1 MLKLL
6 FQSVLELFQK
16 LIGFFI
22 NRPTYNTM
30 KKNISF
36 SLAKSSLAKSSAG
49 MEGRN
54 KAGAGDADKDT
65 GFSGFYLLES
75 NLDAFLAR
83 YELIESAEQTLDLQY
98 YYFHGDTSG
107 KLIARALI
115 KAANRNVRV
124 RLLLDDIE
132 TLGADE
138 SVRILN
144 AHPGIELRLFNPFY
158 FRGLL
163 RYIEFIT
170 DLSRVG
176 RRMHNKALIVDNS
189 EAIIGGRNIGD
200 NYFSANPEFFFL
212 DIDLLSTG
220 PVVNDISMGFDEYW
234 NSRWAVPV
242 ENLYAR
248 PDKKYALKKIKKY
261 LQRYVQDVKQV
272 DFEQALALSDFKK
285 NRGLAELPYIWAS
298 AQLFYDAPSKID
310 KKNQPDHR
318 QLKTNLREILNSAEH
333 SLTIISPYFVP
344 GVQGLKWFVQMRSK
358 GIEINVFTN
367 SLAATDV
374 VAVHTGYARYRQ
386 QLLAA
391 GVNLYELKPSAYVR
405 DRNKLK
411 VLRPGSRSSLHA
423 KTVVIDSCRVFIGSP
438 NLDPRS
444 SNLNTEMGLLVN
456 NKALANQVLQLFSG
470 ITMMHN
476 SYHLRLEGSASARA
490 EKIVWH
496 TEEAGKNVRYLV
508 DPQAG
513 FWRKLS
519 VFIYRLL
526 PVEELL

>member
-6 FQSVLELFQK
+6 LQSVFELFQK
-16 LIGFFI
+16 LAGLFI
-22 NRPTYNTM
+22 NRPGYSRL
-30 KKNISF
+30 KKSRSF
-36 SLAKSSLAKSSAG
+36 SLGIPCDGELAKVVSEAFS
-49 MEGRN
+49 
-54 KAGAGDADKDT
+54 DH
-65 GFSGFYLLES
+65 SGFYLLES

-83 YELIESAEQTLDLQY
+83 YELIENAKQTLDLQY

-107 KLIARALI
+107 QLIASALI
-115 KAANRNVRV
+115 KAANRQVRV
-124 RLLLDDIE
+124 RVLLDDIE

-138 SVRILN
+138 AVRILN
-144 AHPGIELRLFNPFY
+144 AHPGIEIRLFNPFF

-176 RRMHNKALIVDNS
+176 RRMHNKAIIVDNCQ
-189 EAIIGGRNIGD
+189 AIIGGRNIGD

-212 DIDLLSTG
+212 DIDLLSIG
-220 PVVNDISMGFDEYW
+220 PVVNEVSTGFDEYW

-242 ENLYAR
+242 ENLYSR
-248 PDKKYALKKIKKY
+248 PDKKYASRKIKRY
-261 LQRYVQDVKQV
+261 LQRYVQNVKKV
-272 DFEQALALSDFKK
+272 DFEEALNRSDFKK
-285 NRGLAELPYIWAS
+285 NRSLAELPYIWAE
-298 AQLFYDAPSKID
+298 ARLFYDAPSKID
-310 KKNQPDHR
+310 KNNLSNNK
-318 QLKTNLREILNSAEH
+318 QLKIDFREILNSAKH
-333 SLTIISPYFVP
+333 SLVFITPYFVP
-344 GVQGLKWFVQMRSK
+344 GLQGLNWFLELRRK
-358 GIEINVFTN
+358 GIEISVFTN

-374 VAVHTGYARYRQ
+374 VAVHAGYARYRKK
-386 QLLAA
+386 LLAA

-405 DRNKLK
+405 DRQKLK
-411 VLRPGSRSSLHA
+411 VLRPGSRTSLHA
-423 KTVVIDSCRVFIGSP
+423 KTVVIDSQKVFIGSP

-456 NKALANQVLQLFSG
+456 NKELAMQALDLFCG
-470 ITMMHN
+470 AIMKQN
-476 SYHLRLEGSASARA
+476 SYHLTLESIEHKNRTPDTDKR

-496 TEEAGKNVRYLV
+496 SEESGERVQYPADPLV
-508 DPQAG
+508 G

>member
-6 FQSVLELFQK
+6 FQSVFELLEK
-16 LIGFFI
+16 LVSFFI
-22 NRPTYNTM
+22 NRPTYYAMSKSDSHSLDKPCSGVSGLNDGFAANT
-30 KKNISF
+30 
-36 SLAKSSLAKSSAG
+36 G
-49 MEGRN
+49 MHPEY
-54 KAGAGDADKDT
+54 
-65 GFSGFYLLES
+65 SGFYLLEN

-83 YELIESAEQTLDLQY
+83 YELIESAKLTLDMQY

-115 KAANRNVRV
+115 KAASRNVRV

-144 AHPGIELRLFNPFY
+144 SHPGIELRLFNPFF

-176 RRMHNKALIVDNS
+176 RRMHNKALIVDNCQ
-189 EAIIGGRNIGD
+189 AIVGGRNIGD

-220 PVVNDISMGFDEYW
+220 PVVNDISAGFDEYW

-242 ENLYAR
+242 ENLYSR
-248 PDKKYALKKIKKY
+248 PDKKYASKKIKKY

-272 DFEQALALSDFKK
+272 DFEQALNRSDFKK
-285 NRGLAELPYIWAS
+285 NRGLAQLPYVWS
-298 AQLFYDAPSKID
+298 TAQFFYDAPSKID
-310 KKNQPDHR
+310 ANDQSENR
-318 QLKTNLREILNSAEH
+318 QLKTDLREILNLAEH

-344 GVQGLKWFVQMRSK
+344 GVQGLKWFLEMRSK
-358 GIEINVFTN
+358 GIDINVFTN

-374 VAVHTGYARYRQ
+374 VAVHAGYARYRK

-405 DRNKLK
+405 DRKKLK
-411 VLRPGSRSSLHA
+411 VLRPGSRTSLHA
-423 KTVVIDSCRVFIGSP
+423 KTVVIDSHKVFIGSP

-456 NKALANQVLQLFSG
+456 NAELANQVLELFRSN
-470 ITMMHN
+470 MVKQN
-476 SYHLRLEGSASARA
+476 SYHLKLVNAGSVKHRRI
-490 EKIVWH
+490 EWH
-496 TEEAGKNVRYLV
+496 TEEAGEDVLYLR

-526 PVEELL
+526 PVEEFL